1 MNLKLQL
8 ETSAPRLERSSFCAT
23 KWNKKAGVEDG
34 KGAQITII
42 IDITQNPSIMNT
54 IPSISAFHRLLS
66 LPEPKHP
73 LVSVINLSES
83 VFLEDEVWKGFVNR
97 FYCVALKR
105 EAKGKIRYG
114 QQHYDYDKGVL
125 SFTAPNQVQ
134 YLDLEKM
141 DCDSNGFL
149 LIFHPDILLKH
160 PLNQIISGYGFF
172 SYAVNEALHLSED
185 EENNLIEI
193 LHKIDRECQHID
205 RHTQEIILSQIDL
218 LLNYSNRFYER
229 QFITRKNSNHQL
241 LVKFEKFM
249 NDYFEND
256 SDEKGLLTV
265 HHIAE
270 AMNLSPNYLS
280 DLLRIQTGQ
289 NTQQHIHEK
298 LISKAKEKLSTT
310 ELSVGEIAYQLGFE
324 HAQSF
329 STLFKKKTEMSPLAF
344 RRSFN

>member
-1 MNLKLQL
+1 
-8 ETSAPRLERSSFCAT
+8 
-23 KWNKKAGVEDG
+23 
-34 KGAQITII
+34 
-42 IDITQNPSIMNT
+42 MNT
-54 IPSISAFHRLLS
+54 IASISAFHKLLS

-105 EAKGKIRYG
+105 DAVGKIRYG

-134 YLDLEKM
+134 YLDLQNME
-141 DCDSNGFL
+141 CGAGFL
-149 LIFHPDILLKH
+149 LIFHEDFLIKH
-160 PLNQIISGYGFF
+160 PLAQIITTYGFF

-185 EENNLIEI
+185 EENDLIEI

-205 RHTQEIILSQIDL
+205 KHTQEIILSQIDL

-241 LVKFEKFM
+241 LTKFESFL
-249 NDYFEND
+249 NDYFQKDE
-256 SDEKGLLTV
+256 SLEKGLLTV
-265 HHIAE
+265 QNAAKE
-270 AMNLSPNYLS
+270 MNLSPSYLS
-280 DLLRIQTGQ
+280 DLLRVHTGQ

-298 LISKAKEKLSTT
+298 LISRAKEKLSTT
-310 ELSVGEIAYQLGFE
+310 QLSVSEIAYTLGFE

-329 STLFKKKTEMSPLAF
+329 STLFKTKTKQTPLEY
-344 RRSFN
+344 RKSFN